1 MSLASVAPL
10 IPTVLSASS
19 NVRIDGF
26 HRKKHQLTHFRNH
39 YSTELYDLYISACAE
54 SVSPMKWFN
63 SHRLLLVYKDDLVL
77 QKGLVASARIAE
89 SLTIL
94 EHRKLAGARAE
105 DNQQALPFGMEPGY
119 NNRYSENVPPH
130 CCVWGWWRKPWESH
144 NELFAALREGTRSAT
159 KPVAFLYNQYLRRL
173 YHSTVHD
180 VYFESGLSSVVV
192 PGTWR
197 ARCPEYY
204 RDTPHL
210 CGAFLVLDINPVEL
224 DAKNLGKLFVDAQS
238 FEFESRDWST
248 IVPPP
253 EDAFGACSSMID
265 STPRRASL
273 RVSEATMLVLRPVK
287 QKENTARLLKLAD
300 FSDADLA
307 VMLRDTAWDDTLE
320 VLSHASLATWARL
333 SVCPTAIQELGR
345 KARESVSRLTRL
357 DFELVAQACASPELQ
372 ELLATQNGD
381 GVARLAPLGE
391 ALRLWVT
398 TSGEKEARRAAAT
411 VFKHA
416 WSAAAARYHVAPLS
430 EKYLDHLPAMEAI
443 ASAVRHELG
452 KKFYRDHLSHNVRA
466 ALLSARLAEKTGE
479 ILGDGLNDC
488 AVAFFS
494 GLFHDIA
501 LPVTAFPDTVGSLAQ
516 ALATVQL
523 TDGVMPTFPGV
534 LDRRHLRRSL
544 AYVALIAATPNVS
557 STLLDDLLAP
567 WLDPDRALKNVD
579 LNLLFEELLC
589 AGSDEHALT
598 SAAFLF
604 DAAVRGLK
612 GKVDFD
618 TGVRSLLS
626 RMSGAGATRDGRELA
641 SILQSMALHDRKA
654 ATVYLGVNEPSL
666 KTPKALYWSGF
677 QMPMVVTI
685 ADEFQEWGRTVGA
698 IEGLGAVDASINVEA
713 GKVIATIALSERA
726 ATFASVP
733 YSLFESM
740 LGKVRNI
747 GKLVYDHGG
756 IKRSFEVSIETGNL
770 GAFCLSYASQGGLTI
785 IHFKDGH
792 EFMSLSE
799 VDSQR
804 SNEVHSDTGSEL
816 LRVVVDAPGY
826 PGRDYL
832 LLHGNRQ
839 LLTKCVAL
847 GKERT
852 KLAKITFDGMRLRL
866 VFGNGLVIE
875 GTIESYR
882 FGDVGSDSA
891 PSSQF
896 PDNGAI
902 AVLRVG
908 VTKIDTSATDA
919 IVQRPQMAPAPHFL
933 DKDWRFTERTAS
945 LISNYCKAQAQIIGS
960 DICYLGCPTVALW
973 HSKHNSVG
981 PEWLLLDKGHF
992 ALTQWLETQIP
1003 SDKFLQFDVFT
1014 PLNAALR
1021 NKFAIVIADPPWYE
1035 NEYEAFW
1042 RQAQALVKP
1051 SGIIGITYYPQTL
1064 DPVKYRQLQ
1073 TLMRSEYAHFG
1084 ATEIDY
1090 EVPDFESISGLQSK
1104 FEHSESGIYRPG
1116 YMDFYQAPPTKKE
1129 IIEDYVMARA
1139 TADRLDDLPF
1149 VKMIDDVHFMRC
1161 REWVKDPSKYPFR
1174 VTAVRRGVDH
1184 LKAIHHSCAAWTT
1197 RNLEVN
1203 ISPDDQGEEVSNL
1216 DELLRFVAKRDSDHK
1231 LKAT

>member
-1 MSLASVAPL
+1 
-10 IPTVLSASS
+10 
-19 NVRIDGF
+19 
-26 HRKKHQLTHFRNH
+26 
-39 YSTELYDLYISACAE
+39 
-54 SVSPMKWFN
+54 
-63 SHRLLLVYKDDLVL
+63 
-77 QKGLVASARIAE
+77 
-89 SLTIL
+89 
-94 EHRKLAGARAE
+94 
-105 DNQQALPFGMEPGY
+105 
-119 NNRYSENVPPH
+119 
-130 CCVWGWWRKPWESH
+130 
-144 NELFAALREGTRSAT
+144 
-159 KPVAFLYNQYLRRL
+159 
-173 YHSTVHD
+173 
-180 VYFESGLSSVVV
+180 
-192 PGTWR
+192 
-197 ARCPEYY
+197 
-204 RDTPHL
+204 
-210 CGAFLVLDINPVEL
+210 
-224 DAKNLGKLFVDAQS
+224 
-238 FEFESRDWST
+238 
-248 IVPPP
+248 
-253 EDAFGACSSMID
+253 
-265 STPRRASL
+265 
-273 RVSEATMLVLRPVK
+273 MLVLRPVK
-287 QKENTARLLKLAD
+287 QKDNTAKLLKLAE
-300 FSDADLA
+300 FSDTDLA

-320 VLSHASLATWARL
+320 VLSRASLATWARL
-333 SVCPTAIQELGR
+333 SVCPNAIYELGR
-345 KARESVSRLTRL
+345 KARESMSRVTRF
-357 DFELVAQACASPELQ
+357 DFELVAQACASPGLQ

-381 GVARLAPLGE
+381 GVTRLTPLGE

-398 TSGEKEARRAAAT
+398 TSGEKEARRAAAS

-416 WSAAAARYHVAPLS
+416 WSAAAARYQVAPLS

-466 ALLSARLAEKTGE
+466 ALLSARLADKTGE
-479 ILGDGLNDC
+479 ILGGGLNDC
-488 AVAFFS
+488 AVGFFS

-523 TDGVMPTFPGV
+523 ADGVMPTFPGV

-579 LNLLFEELLC
+579 QNLLFEELLC

-604 DAAVRGLK
+604 DAAVRGFK
-612 GKVDFD
+612 GNVDFD

-626 RMSGAGATRDGRELA
+626 RMSGSGATREGRELA

-654 ATVYLGVNEPSL
+654 ATVYLGVNEPSV

-677 QMPMVVTI
+677 QMPMLVTI

-698 IEGLGAVDASINVEA
+698 IEGLGAVDASINLEA
-713 GKVIATIALSERA
+713 GRVCATIALSDRA

-747 GKLVYDHGG
+747 GKLVYDDAG
-756 IKRSFEVSIETGNL
+756 IKRSFEVSVEAGNL
-770 GAFCLSYASQGGLTI
+770 SAFCLSYGGQGDITI

-799 VDSQR
+799 MDSQR
-804 SNEVHSDTGSEL
+804 SNEVHGDAGSEL
-816 LRVVVDAPGY
+816 LRVVVDAPFF

-832 LLHGNRQ
+832 LLHGDRH
-839 LLTKCVAL
+839 LLTKCVTL
-847 GKERT
+847 GKERA
-852 KLAKITFDGMRLRL
+852 KLVKITFDDTGLRL
-866 VFGNGLVIE
+866 VCSNGQVIE
-875 GTIESYR
+875 GIIESYR
-882 FGDVGSDSA
+882 FGDIGRDSA
-891 PSSQF
+891 PSNQF

-933 DKDWRFTERTAS
+933 DKDWRFTERTAA
-945 LISNYCKAQAQIIGS
+945 LISNYCKTQAQIMES

-973 HSKHNSVG
+973 HSKHNCLG
-981 PEWLLLDKGHF
+981 PKWLLLDKGHF
-992 ALTQWLETQIP
+992 ALTQWVGAQIP
-1003 SDKFLQFDVFT
+1003 PDRFIPFDVFT
-1014 PLNAALR
+1014 PLNTALR

-1035 NEYEAFW
+1035 DEYEAFW

-1051 SGIIGITYYPQTL
+1051 NGIIGITYYPQTL
-1064 DPVKYRQLQ
+1064 DPVKYHQLQ

-1090 EVPDFESISGLQSK
+1090 EVPDFEAISGLQSK

-1116 YMDFYQAPPTKKE
+1116 YMDFYQAPSNKRD
-1129 IIEDYVMARA
+1129 IIEEYVIARA
-1139 TADRLDDLPF
+1139 TDNRPDELLF

-1161 REWVKDPSKYPFR
+1161 REWVEDPSKYPIR
-1174 VTAVRRGVDH
+1174 VTAARRGVDH
-1184 LKAIHHSCAAWTT
+1184 LKAMHHSCVAWTT

-1203 ISPDDQGEEVSNL
+1203 ISSNDEGEEVSSL
-1216 DELLRFVAKRDSDHK
+1216 DELTRFVTKRDSDHK
-1231 LKAT
+1231 LKPT